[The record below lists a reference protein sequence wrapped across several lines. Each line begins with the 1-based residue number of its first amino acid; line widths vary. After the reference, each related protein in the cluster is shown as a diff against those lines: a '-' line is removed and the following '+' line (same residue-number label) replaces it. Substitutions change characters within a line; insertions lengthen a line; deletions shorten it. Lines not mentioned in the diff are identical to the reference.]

1 MLAPRGRT
9 GALPSRTYNQ
19 GSVKVLIVGCGRV
32 GARLALEMEQAGH
45 EVTIIDT
52 NPSAFSRLGGEFQ
65 GEAIIGDGLDVD
77 TLRRAGVENAD
88 AFCALTQGDN
98 RNIMAA
104 QIAQHLFKVSRV
116 VCRIADPIRDEVYR
130 KLGLNTYC
138 PTLMGA
144 AHVRDLI
151 TAEA

>member
-1 MLAPRGRT
+1 M
-9 GALPSRTYNQ
+9 
-19 GSVKVLIVGCGRV
+19 GCGRV
-32 GARLALEMEQAGH
+32 GARLALEMQEAKH

-52 NPSAFSRLGGEFQ
+52 NPSAFSRLGGEFL
-65 GEAIIGDGLDVD
+65 GEAVIGDGLDVD
-77 TLRRAGVENAD
+77 TLRRAGIESAD

-104 QIAQHLFKVSRV
+104 QIAQHVFKVSRV

-144 AHVRDLI
+144 AHVRSLL
-151 TAEA
+151 ALEG